1 VVSSIHSLDDDE
13 DDSGAEICELLDCC
27 ADDERISTD
36 GDSVRTADELVSA
49 LIDADPV
56 GVEEVSTVAVEDDT
70 AAVSPLGFALV
81 EPSQPAQIVSPGT
94 HIVV

>member
-1 VVSSIHSLDDDE
+1 MVSSIHSLDDDE

-27 ADDERISTD
+27 ADAENVSTD
-36 GDSVRTADELVSA
+36 GDSVGTADELVSA
-49 LIDADPV
+49 LDDADPV
-56 GVEEVSTVAVEDDT
+56 GVEEVCTFAVEDDT